1 VSDSRDAR
9 ARGARFLEATGG
21 ELERCAVAVLVG
33 GGPVQPLH
41 EVLARR
47 QRADGAFADPSRPD
61 AASLVET
68 RRAIGLLGDLR
79 ALQGPV
85 VERACAWLDGAQAP
99 DGHWAGGAEE
109 ALAETGLLAGLLARA
124 TCASTGMLDAALDY
138 LATHWSPDRVKGFA
152 WEALAGYSASFANL
166 PHDLGDEILQWCG
179 RELERGYRA
188 GRFDAVRTAR
198 VLLWCDAPML
208 PGGRVSAGE
217 LWEALLA
224 QQADDGG
231 WPGTDDAP
239 PETRVARSLDA
250 LLALLRFAP
259 AS

>member
-1 VSDSRDAR
+1 MSDSRDAR

-85 VERACAWLDGAQAP
+85 VERACERPAVHGA
-99 DGHWAGGAEE
+99 GE
-109 ALAETGLLAGLLARA
+109 
-124 TCASTGMLDAALDY
+124 CASMRKSVDRSQFARGRSAPGRCLRTQHCRRRHRCLSPKALFRHLDIDVVERRIVDSADTSID
-138 LATHWSPDRVKGFA
+138 TH
-152 WEALAGYSASFANL
+152 
-166 PHDLGDEILQWCG
+166 
-179 RELERGYRA
+179 
-188 GRFDAVRTAR
+188 
-198 VLLWCDAPML
+198 
-208 PGGRVSAGE
+208 
-217 LWEALLA
+217 
-224 QQADDGG
+224 
-231 WPGTDDAP
+231 
-239 PETRVARSLDA
+239 
-250 LLALLRFAP
+250 
-259 AS
+259 